1 MLSKVNV
8 FKSQW
13 FQIKMFSKVSTF
25 KSQSSQKLALSKVCR
40 RRCNKRYG
48 STSLLTVTFKLI
60 YIQGLYRDA
69 RVHPTG
75 LPVNQGCRQVS
86 TDIAAYIQRWAD
98 HYFGLLIRC
107 PADYRNVSGLEK

>member
-8 FKSQW
+8 FKSQR

-40 RRCNKRYG
+40 RRRNKRYG

-60 YIQGLYRDA
+60 YKDC
-69 RVHPTG
+69 TG
-75 LPVNQGCRQVS
+75 MLGYTQLVCLS
-86 TDIAAYIQRWAD
+86 TRGVGRSPQT
-98 HYFGLLIRC
+98 
-107 PADYRNVSGLEK
+107 